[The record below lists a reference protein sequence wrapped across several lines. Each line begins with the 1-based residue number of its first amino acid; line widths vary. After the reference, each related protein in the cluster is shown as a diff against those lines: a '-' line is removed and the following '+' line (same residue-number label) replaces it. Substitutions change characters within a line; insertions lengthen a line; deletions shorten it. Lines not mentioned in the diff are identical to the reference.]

1 MSSTASATTINP
13 PWRTA
18 HPYRDLDVIDARAPR
33 FNQATVGIVSLVA
46 ILTGIWPVLALLAL
60 QLGLGLRFGRRVCL
74 ACVAYFELVQPRF
87 GEGPIED
94 SRPPRFANMIGFGV
108 LSAASVSYAVGLTV
122 VGSALGGVVAALA
135 LLAAITGFC
144 AGCQIY
150 RVGAHLRGIRGG
162 DLRRIDLADVGI
174 GPSEDGVVV
183 AFSHPLC
190 TDCRALTDELQASG
204 RRFVTVDVRERRDL
218 AHKYGIALVPT
229 AVAVG
234 TDGRVREWL
243 AG

>member
-1 MSSTASATTINP
+1 
-13 PWRTA
+13 
-18 HPYRDLDVIDARAPR
+18 VIDARAPR

-46 ILTGIWPVLALLAL
+46 VLTGIWPLLALLAL

-74 ACVAYFELVQPRF
+74 ACVAYFELVQPRV

-108 LSAASVSYAVGLTV
+108 LSAASVSYAVGLPV
-122 VGSALGGVVAALA
+122 LGSALGGVVAALA

-150 RVGAHLRGIRGG
+150 RIGAHLRGIRGG
-162 DLRRIDLADVGI
+162 ELRKIDLSDVGI

-190 TDCRALTDELQASG
+190 TDCRTLTDELRASG

-218 AHKYGIALVPT
+218 ARKYRIALVPT